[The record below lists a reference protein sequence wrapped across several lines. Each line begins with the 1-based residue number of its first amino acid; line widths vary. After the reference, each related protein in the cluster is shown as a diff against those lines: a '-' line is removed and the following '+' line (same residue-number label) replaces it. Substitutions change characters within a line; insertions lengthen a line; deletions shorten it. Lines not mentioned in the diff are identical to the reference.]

1 MTFDMMGKDCP
12 YSNSEREVMG
22 LIMKNSYDTI
32 LLDISMP
39 EFSGLDVIRELENM
53 INIPDLNII
62 LFTASA
68 MNPSEIEKF
77 TQKGIKG
84 IIKKPIEVPELENEI
99 NKILSSK

>member
-1 MTFDMMGKDCP
+1 
-12 YSNSEREVMG
+12 
-22 LIMKNSYDTI
+22 MKNSHDTI

-39 EFSGLDVIRELENM
+39 EFSGLDVIRELESM

-68 MNPSEIEKF
+68 MNPSEIEKL

-84 IIKKPIEVPELENEI
+84 IIKKPIEVPELESEI
-99 NKILSSK
+99 NKILSSE

>member
-1 MTFDMMGKDCP
+1 MTFDMMGNDCSS
-12 YSNSEREVMG
+12 SNSGREVVD

-53 INIPDLNII
+53 TNIPDLNII

-77 TQKGIKG
+77 TQKGI
-84 IIKKPIEVPELENEI
+84 IKKPIEVPELENEI